1 MWCFCLAQCVLFI
14 HDDHQN
20 LKQKISEL
28 KTVQSDWIFSGK
40 KLKELMRRC
49 MSTNKIEAS
58 LIYNLLNGNSKV
70 FYRKQFIQ
78 NQCETV
84 WLASCFSH
92 SNLDFLAILLSIKLL
107 FLRFPWFLSS
117 NKRGIFWV
125 YGLSKPLHRF
135 TFLLAIFLT
144 IEFKKRTKT
153 S

>member
-1 MWCFCLAQCVLFI
+1 MWCFCTAQCVAFI
-14 HDDHQN
+14 HDDQQN

-49 MSTNKIEAS
+49 ISTNKIEAT
-58 LIYNLLNGNSKV
+58 LICNLLNGKSSTENSSYKISV
-70 FYRKQFIQ
+70 K
-78 NQCETV
+78 TV

-117 NKRGIFWV
+117 NKCGVFWV
-125 YGLSKPLHRF
+125 YGLSKPLRHF

-144 IEFKKRTKT
+144 IEFKKRTKA